1 MQIPL
6 KPSPSGRKGYALLV
20 TLVFLGVTLITLGGL
35 MQWTASSSK
44 LASKN
49 NQFLSSESAA
59 EAADEV
65 VIAYMTKDY
74 LSQSINSTNYY
85 ASVITNI
92 TTASWPVT
100 YNFSD
105 LSGTANKAT
114 VASGTYIS
122 YLTPLGSQYANL
134 QGFIQPY
141 TISTTATPTGQTYN
155 VPATVTENIQ
165 FDTIPIFQFAIFYN
179 LNLEFNS
186 GSALTIAGPV
196 YCNASIWFCGTTT
209 HFSKSVISAQTN
221 YFTANDPFSN
231 TGSPYPGVGVMTAA
245 NFTVPPESNQPALTL
260 PIGGTNNSGTSVQ
273 NILNLPPAGL
283 GAPNPAYLQ
292 ASNQQYIFN
301 VADLIVSNS
310 VNGTGGASFYGSDIS
325 IYYENSNTPA
335 SYLTLI
341 PPDLVYSNTVSHL
354 ASNYYS
360 FATNVVFYDY
370 RESDTVQ
377 ALQINVTN
385 FNTWVTNNVCYF
397 YTNGVLTKPAGGGQA
412 WNTLNTTGS
421 TSKSHPI
428 DSIYVYNSVP
438 LTTAQLPGVRVVNG
452 AQLPSSYGLTIATPD
467 PLYVLGNYNVQ
478 TNFAN
483 SDVGM
488 QDTAYTY
495 PSALMAD
502 AITILS
508 PAWQDI
514 GTYNTVTHTTTG
526 SRVATTTTVNAA
538 CLVGIVPTNPT
549 ITSTGSGNP
558 GDYSGGVANYLRFLE
573 DWGSGTTPMW
583 YNGSMICMYTS
594 QYATNY
600 FRYSPDANT
609 YYTQPTRDWAFDS
622 NFTNALKLPPLTP
635 SVKVMIRTPG
645 GWSAN

>member
-20 TLVFLGVTLITLGGL
+20 TLVFLGVTLFTLGGL

-49 NQFLSSESAA
+49 NQFLASESAA

-65 VIAYMTKDY
+65 VIANMCRDY
-74 LSQSINSTNYY
+74 LSQSINTTNYY
-85 ASVITNI
+85 ATVVTNI
-92 TTASWPVT
+92 NTAAWPVT

-105 LSGTANKAT
+105 LSGTANKST
-114 VASGTYIS
+114 VAQGTYVGS
-122 YLTPLGSQYANL
+122 LTPLGSQYANL

-155 VPATVTENIQ
+155 VPATVAENIQ

-179 LNLEFNS
+179 LNLEFNA
-186 GSALTIAGPV
+186 GSTLIIGGPV
-196 YCNASIWFCGTTT
+196 YCNASIWFCGNLTYF
-209 HFSKSVISAQTN
+209 HSSVISAQTN
-221 YFTANDPFSN
+221 YFTINDPFSN
-231 TGSPYPGVGVMTAA
+231 TANPYTGSAITPAA

-273 NILNLPPAGL
+273 NILNLPPVGL
-283 GAPNPAYLQ
+283 GAPNAAYLQ
-292 ASNQQYIFN
+292 ASNQQYMFN
-301 VADLIVSNS
+301 VADLIISNS
-310 VNGTGGASFYGSDIS
+310 ANGTGGASFYGSDIS
-325 IYYENSNTPA
+325 IYYENSNNSPN
-335 SYLTLI
+335 YLSLI

-385 FNTWVTNNVCYF
+385 FMTWVTNNVSYV
-397 YTNGVLTKPAGGGQA
+397 YTNGVLTKPAGGGQP
-412 WNTLNTTGS
+412 WNNLNTSGS
-421 TSKSHPI
+421 TSKGHAI
-428 DSIYVYNSVP
+428 DSIYVYNNVP
-438 LTTAQLPGVRVVNG
+438 LTPTQLPGVRIVNG
-452 AQLPSSYGLTIATPD
+452 AQLPSSAGLTIATPF

-478 TNFAN
+478 TP
-483 SDVGM
+483 SGSSLGM
-488 QDTAYTY
+488 NTTTYTY
-495 PSALMAD
+495 PSALMGD

-508 PAWQDI
+508 PNWKDI
-514 GTYNTVTHTTTG
+514 GTYTAGTATG
-526 SRVATTTTVNAA
+526 SRPATATTVNAA
-538 CLVGIVPTNPT
+538 CLVGIVATVPT
-549 ITSTGSGNP
+549 IPSPTA

-573 DWGSGTTPMW
+573 DWGSGSVTNV

-600 FRYSPDANT
+600 FRYSPQPNT
-609 YYTQPTRDWAFDS
+609 YYTLPNRAWAFDS
-622 NFTNALKLPPLTP
+622 NFTNANKLPPLTP
-635 SVKVMIRTPG
+635 AVKVMLRTPG